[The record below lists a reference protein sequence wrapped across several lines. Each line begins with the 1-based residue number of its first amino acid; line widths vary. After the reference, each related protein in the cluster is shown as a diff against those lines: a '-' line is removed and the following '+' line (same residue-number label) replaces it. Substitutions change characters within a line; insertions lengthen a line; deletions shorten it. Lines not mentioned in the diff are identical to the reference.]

1 MAEHILEA
9 DSIIKGFGYKNLL
22 TDIYLKCTTGEVLGI
37 LGRNGTGKSTLLQII
52 FGSQEAENK
61 SIRIDGQFYE
71 KPFTS
76 RDKIAYLPQGSFLPS
91 NLTVASVIRTFLIS
105 EISRKTV
112 AENARIQALLL
123 KKVNALSGGE
133 KRYFEVLLIL
143 NLPTLFALLDE
154 PFAQI
159 EPLYRTDIAE
169 LITSY
174 KKEKGIIISDHD
186 YINLMEVS
194 DKTFLLKGGTL
205 KPIQDRKQL
214 IEYNYLP
221 PELS

>member
-1 MAEHILEA
+1 MAKHILEA
-9 DSIIKGFGYKNLL
+9 DSIIKGFGHKNLL

-52 FGSQEAENK
+52 FGSLETENR
-61 SIRIDGQFYE
+61 SIRIDGQFYA

-91 NLTVASVIRTFLIS
+91 NLTVTSVIRTFLSS

-112 AENARIQALLL
+112 AENARIQSLLN
-123 KKVNALSGGE
+123 KKVSALSGGE

-159 EPLYRTDIAE
+159 EPLYITDIKT

-174 KKEKGIIISDHD
+174 KKDKGIILTDHD
-186 YINLMEVS
+186 YVNLMDVS
-194 DKTFLLKGGTL
+194 DKTLLLTGGTL
-205 KPIQDRKQL
+205 KLIVGRKQL
-214 IEYNYLP
+214 IDYNYLP
-221 PELS
+221 PE